1 MKIMIM
7 PNFDKKNA
15 LSCTHKVCLKL
26 LELGGLVLMQQAHR
40 KYVDIKGICYG
51 EFSDLIK
58 ECDVVLA
65 IGGDGTIIHSA
76 KHAVEFDKPVLG
88 INTGRLGFLAGM
100 EQTEIDDLKY
110 LVAGDYRLERRMMLE
125 AVHQTAGGQKSY
137 LALNDVVVS
146 KGSLS
151 RMVDMDVYCMD
162 RFVSSY
168 RADGVILST
177 PTGSTAYALS
187 AGGPIVEPGLN
198 VISLTPISPHSL
210 FARSILFGGENVLTI
225 HVRQEAGTEAYLTV
239 DGEQGIRLEDGDFLV
254 VRQSR
259 IDVKLINL
267 YGQPFYEVLNEKF
280 LTRAREL

>member
-1 MKIMIM
+1 MKIMVM

-15 LSCTHKVCLKL
+15 LMCTRDVCLELSKL
-26 LELGGLVLMQQAHR
+26 GASVLMQEKNRAYLNLPEVQ
-40 KYVDIKGICYG
+40 YG
-51 EFSDLIK
+51 DFFKLLSDCNL
-58 ECDVVLA
+58 VVA

-76 KHAVEFDKPVLG
+76 KHAVEYDKPVLG

-100 EQTEIDDLKY
+100 EQTALGDLHR
-110 LVAGDYRLERRMMLE
+110 LVAGDYLVEDRMMLE
-125 AVHQTAGGQKSY
+125 AVHLSGENEKIY
-137 LALNDVVVS
+137 PALNDVVIS

-151 RMVDMDVYCMD
+151 RMVDMEVCCMG

-168 RADGVILST
+168 RADGLILST

-187 AGGPIVEPGLN
+187 AGGPIVEPGLD

-225 HVRQEAGTEAYLTV
+225 RVKQEAGVEAYLTV
-239 DGEQGIRLEDGDFLV
+239 DGEQGIRLQDEDLLI
-254 VRQSR
+254 VRR
-259 IDVKLINL
+259 REIAAKLINL
-267 YGQPFYEVLNEKF
+267 YHRPFYEVLNEKF